1 MASVEDVND
10 EEAFVEDEPE
20 PSFEEP
26 QNDQVFIQ
34 DSYINVV
41 MAYLSN
47 PWVLL
52 LIAIAIYYLIQRLEL
67 NIRYQNWKEQ
77 RQYAADVEHVKKN
90 PDFYRAR
97 MEAMERARQKQQ
109 EAHDIAAREL
119 AEKEKQKEEE
129 RRAQKVEQLEN
140 LLEGKG
146 YNNKSNRT
154 CASESNNSGT
164 TSKVNK
170 TKSNFRSDY
179 NPLMGNGGGQS
190 RYRPDRRSGF
200 GGGGG

>member
-119 AEKEKQKEEE
+119 AEKERQKEEE

-154 CASESNNSGT
+154 CAGESEKSGT

-179 NPLMGNGGGQS
+179 NPLMGNSGGQS
-190 RYRPDRRSGF
+190 RYRPDRRSA

>member
-1 MASVEDVND
+1 MASVDDMND
-10 EEAFVEDEPE
+10 EEAFVEDEPD
-20 PSFEEP
+20 PTFEDP

-34 DSYINVV
+34 DSYINYV

-67 NIRYQNWKEQ
+67 NIKYQNWKEQ
-77 RQYAADVEHVKKN
+77 RQYAAEAEHVKKN

-109 EAHDIAAREL
+109 DAHDIAAREL
-119 AEKEKQKEEE
+119 AEKERQKEEE
-129 RRAQKVEQLEN
+129 RRLQKVEQLEN

-154 CASESNNSGT
+154 AASESEKPAS
-164 TSKVNK
+164 SAKANK

-179 NPLMGNGGGQS
+179 NPLMGNSGGSS
-190 RYRPDRRSGF
+190 RYRPDRRTT
-200 GGGGG
+200 GGGG

>member
-1 MASVEDVND
+1 MIFTS
-10 EEAFVEDEPE
+10 
-20 PSFEEP
+20 
-26 QNDQVFIQ
+26 

-41 MAYLSN
+41 MTYLSN

-109 EAHDIAAREL
+109 VYDLTLYKI
-119 AEKEKQKEEE
+119 
-129 RRAQKVEQLEN
+129 
-140 LLEGKG
+140 
-146 YNNKSNRT
+146 
-154 CASESNNSGT
+154 
-164 TSKVNK
+164 
-170 TKSNFRSDY
+170 SD
-179 NPLMGNGGGQS
+179 
-190 RYRPDRRSGF
+190 
-200 GGGGG
+200 

>member
-1 MASVEDVND
+1 MASVEDIND
-10 EEAFVEDEPE
+10 EEAFVEDEPN

-26 QNDQVFIQ
+26 QNDQVFVQ
-34 DSYINVV
+34 DSYINHV

-52 LIAIAIYYLIQRLEL
+52 LIAIAVYYLIQKLEL
-67 NIRYQNWKEQ
+67 NIKYQNWREQ
-77 RQYAADVEHVKKN
+77 RQYAAEAEHVKKN
-90 PDFYRAR
+90 PDLYRAR
-97 MEAMERARQKQQ
+97 MEAMEKARQKQQ

-119 AEKEKQKEEE
+119 AEKERQKEEE

-146 YNNKSNRT
+146 YNNKSGRT
-154 CASESNNSGT
+154 GESEKPSST
-164 TSKVNK
+164 TKVNK

-179 NPLMGNGGGQS
+179 NPLMGNSGGSS
-190 RYRPDRRSGF
+190 RYRPDRRSAA
-200 GGGGG
+200 GGGG

>member
-1 MASVEDVND
+1 MGKYYEWQQKR
-10 EEAFVEDEPE
+10 E
-20 PSFEEP
+20 
-26 QNDQVFIQ
+26 
-34 DSYINVV
+34 
-41 MAYLSN
+41 YL
-47 PWVLL
+47 
-52 LIAIAIYYLIQRLEL
+52 
-67 NIRYQNWKEQ
+67 
-77 RQYAADVEHVKKN
+77 ADVEHVKKN

-129 RRAQKVEQLEN
+129 RRAHKVEQLEN

-164 TSKVNK
+164 TSKVKKNK
-170 TKSNFRSDY
+170 SKFRSDCIH
-179 NPLMGNGGGQS
+179 LMG
-190 RYRPDRRSGF
+190 
-200 GGGGG
+200 